1 MAAELS
7 GTAELLCSHCEH
19 SFHIDASDLAI
30 DQIGADERPMGPEI
44 LFEGAAELNCPKCG
58 GYIQVRLNASEY
70 PIGVTDYSEMHIE
83 GARLTQGFED
93 VDVIFEDEIYSFN
106 KRSQIYVAEEKKLI
120 TELQSGVSDLIQ
132 EISRRPTLLYQ
143 ISPRQFEELI
153 ARIFSQHGFKVEL
166 TKRTRDGG
174 KDIIAIRSDL
184 GIKSKYII
192 ECKRY
197 APTKAIGIGLVRAL
211 YGTQIQMGANKSILA
226 TTSRFTRDAHH
237 FSETV
242 NTTQWAM
249 DLKEFNDI
257 SEWVK
262 SSAINSHPPNAR

>member
-1 MAAELS
+1 MAELL
-7 GTAELLCSHCEH
+7 GTAELLCSHCEN
-19 SFHIDASDLAI
+19 SFYIDASDLAV
-30 DQIGADERPMGPEI
+30 DQVGIDERQMGPEI

-58 GYIQVRLNASEY
+58 GYIQVRLDASEY
-70 PIGVTDYSEMHIE
+70 PIGVTNYSEMRIE
-83 GARLTQGFED
+83 GARLIQGFED
-93 VDVIFEDEIYSFN
+93 VDVIFGDEIYSFN
-106 KRSQIYVAEEKKLI
+106 KGSQIYVAEEKQLI
-120 TELQSGVSDLIQ
+120 TELQSGVSDLIL

-143 ISPRQFEELI
+143 ISPGQFEELI
-153 ARIFSQHGFKVEL
+153 ARIFSQHGFNVEL

-197 APTKAIGIGLVRAL
+197 APTKPIGVGLVRAL
-211 YGTQIQMGANKSILA
+211 YGAQKQMGANKSILA
-226 TTSRFTRDAHH
+226 TTSRFTRDAHR
-237 FSETV
+237 FSETM

-257 SEWVK
+257 YEWIK
-262 SSAINSHPPNAR
+262 SSAIKFPPNAH